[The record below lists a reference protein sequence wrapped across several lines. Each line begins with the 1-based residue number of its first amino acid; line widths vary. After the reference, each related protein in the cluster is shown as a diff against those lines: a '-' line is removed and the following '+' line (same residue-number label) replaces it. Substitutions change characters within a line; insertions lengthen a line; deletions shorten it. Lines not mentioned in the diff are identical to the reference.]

1 MIVFVEIYIRMRRAF
16 ETQKYSAPSLIL
28 SLLDR
33 PNIGFGRSD
42 ILVSPNGFLFE
53 AARRSPQYRRK
64 CWPNHIGRG
73 RWASLQIFDSQVR
86 RLKIMP
92 DWTGHRSERHR
103 TARVAARC
111 GSSTH
116 SARLM
121 QFHLAE
127 MLRVSVSPAERI
139 ELRVT
144 LVPGVATSPMIQAGL
159 QF

>member
-1 MIVFVEIYIRMRRAF
+1 MAVCEMIVFVEIYIRMRRAF
-16 ETQKYSAPSLIL
+16 ERQKYSAPSLIL

-92 DWTGHRSERHR
+92 DWTGHRLEKHR
-103 TARVAARC
+103 TLRPSCFSMRFVPTSGEVDAI
-111 GSSTH
+111 SSRGNTEG
-116 SARLM
+116 
-121 QFHLAE
+121 QCE
-127 MLRVSVSPAERI
+127 
-139 ELRVT
+139 
-144 LVPGVATSPMIQAGL
+144 PG
-159 QF
+159 